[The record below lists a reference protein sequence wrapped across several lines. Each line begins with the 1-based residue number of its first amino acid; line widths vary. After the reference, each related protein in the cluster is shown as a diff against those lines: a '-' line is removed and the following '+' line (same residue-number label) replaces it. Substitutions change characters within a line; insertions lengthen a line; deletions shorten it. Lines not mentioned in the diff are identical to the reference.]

1 MSLAHASVWNN
12 NNYMVLRSNFPKL
25 LGVKLP
31 ANSEKP

>member
-1 MSLAHASVWNN
+1 MLMFGIIIVIWF
-12 NNYMVLRSNFPKL
+12 LDQIFPKL